1 METQE
6 IQIRLN
12 DSLQES
18 ARFYDIIK
26 DHKIAD
32 EKEYEEATEL
42 LKVTKGKIKL
52 LDQERTLAVKPMNDQ
67 VREINNWF
75 KKPLDKLKSIETSL
89 KTMLGEY
96 QIRQR
101 QEQERL
107 LAEAAAK
114 ETSHAEAQLLV
125 LEAAKK
131 TAPAVAGV
139 SVREVWKWDLLD
151 EKKVPHEF
159 YSIDPSKIEA
169 AVKAGAREIPG
180 VRIYKD
186 TRVAVRA

>member
-6 IQIRLN
+6 IQVRLKE
-12 DSLQES
+12 SLEES
-18 ARFYDIIK
+18 LRFYDIVK
-26 DHKIAD
+26 DHKIVD

-67 VREINNWF
+67 VKEINNWF
-75 KKPLDKLKSIETSL
+75 KKPLDKLKSIETVL

-107 LAEAAAK
+107 LAAAAAK
-114 ETSHAEAQLLV
+114 ETNHAEAQLLV

-139 SVREVWKWDLLD
+139 SVREVWKWDLAD
-151 EKKVPHEF
+151 EAQVPHEY
-159 YSIDPSKIEA
+159 YSIDPSKIDA
-169 AVKAGAREIPG
+169 AVKAGARDIPG
-180 VRIYKD
+180 IRIYKD